1 MVGLYHK
8 RRAQRSQSKAVRY
21 VIRAAIAMGSFVV
34 IGFTL
39 VVLLVN
45 GSQIKGPLASYL
57 SSKLG
62 VEVQIEDAEFSPIYP
77 DVIRLKD
84 VSFGDS
90 KIGELYIEYDLSS
103 LGEDEFV
110 INDIYLNGLTASPED
125 LKALSVSQMGYK
137 SMRAQQV
144 RFHHTPVKTNFL
156 SADDASLRLEKVTF
170 AQEQGLTF
178 RSGSL
183 STGEAKLF
191 DQACNNFTIE
201 FAHNEQGFS
210 FDNFSVSIY
219 GGVMSG
225 RGDYETEDDQEPIF
239 AATTEKSTSADT
251 DILEQPAIKPA
262 NAHKAKISLEELHL
276 NKVVLPEQLNLPDNI
291 SLDSKIAYLSD
302 VILSNENQELLKD
315 RAAKDQ
321 KDLAETKDDKQDKS
335 DDKGEQSTS
344 GSKYQLG
351 AYETYVMQG
360 IKGTIRD
367 LAIGPNGTT
376 FSYFGGIEAIAF
388 PNLQTTLE
396 HNEVNATIGAD
407 TIDFKL
413 LGKVYEGIYSASGNL
428 NSSSKIL
435 TIDDFKLAKA
445 KLALNPPRADF
456 LNKKFDQYTLN
467 LKLATFNNL
476 EFLSYIN
483 SLPLSIAK
491 IGGTIENLS
500 VHGSTL
506 KNDADDFYRNLSQFS
521 PIAISKNAEQDEAK
535 DKAAS
540 KDDAKSDTQLAA
552 NKDASKTNEKEAAKQ
567 ESQALNSVA
576 ELNLELDNVLYSNLL
591 MSDVAAKLT
600 LDDKSLRLDL
610 PKLNFKESYLTASF
624 DLPLVANEE
633 GSLMLQAQ
641 DFESA
646 DLNSNLIAHML
657 TGKMDVMLN
666 LKGKLSS
673 NAVAKAKD
681 QDGKTAD
688 SPAVAMT
695 LDNLMSSAQGQ
706 LKVNA
711 DNLLISDFGLDL
723 INGGKKENFTLSG
736 TELLTAIQGSV
747 AGISDLRITGTFNK
761 GVANVKGKL
770 GLSTADMT
778 GNLSYNFKDD
788 SLSGKANLVSLAG
801 DSSTTV
807 VLSGDTN
814 KTVYNIKANRRGEM
828 RPGLYLPQF
837 NTTAKAKEQTDAA
850 AVLNGKVKI
859 EKAKAPKKEEALKE
873 ETKVEPKVNT
883 EEAAKAKTEDTP
895 KEALKD
901 QAEPKPSDEGKAS
914 DKKADEDTKQ
924 AQAASTEE
932 AKEAAPSDNK
942 DDALKAETKEKTEP
956 AAQEAVKTDAAME
969 DSSKA
974 AEPNKEESTKATD
987 NKAKEE
993 AQPEVKAQDQAQ
1005 KDESKDSDKAASKDK
1020 AKDESLVKDQALAE
1034 GNKTVADK
1042 AEAKES
1048 SNDASAAEGKD
1059 VDDAAKSEDEEAQDN
1074 STESPN
1080 EQDLEAATTET
1091 KDDLMRQKA
1100 DATEKDL
1107 LKDALIDSIFSKE
1120 AEEDLIF

>member
-191 DQACNNFTIE
+191 EQACNNFTIE
-201 FAHNEQGFS
+201 FAHNEQGIS

-225 RGDYETEDDQEPIF
+225 RGVYETEDDQEPIF
-239 AATTEKSTSADT
+239 AATTEKSTLADT
-251 DILEQPAIKPA
+251 DILEQNTIKTASAP
-262 NAHKAKISLEELHL
+262 KAKISLEELHL

-321 KDLAETKDDKQDKS
+321 KDLADTKDDKQAKS

-367 LAIGPNGTT
+367 LAIDPNGTT

-428 NSSSKIL
+428 NSSLKVL

-500 VHGSTL
+500 VHDSTL

-521 PIAISKNAEQDEAK
+521 PIAISKSVEQDEAK

-540 KDDAKSDTQLAA
+540 KDEAKSDAQV
-552 NKDASKTNEKEAAKQ
+552 AAKQ

-600 LDDKSLRLDL
+600 LDDKSLHLDL

-624 DLPLVANEE
+624 DLPLVADEE

-859 EKAKAPKKEEALKE
+859 EKAKAHKKEEALKE
-873 ETKVEPKVNT
+873 ETKVEPKVNA
-883 EEAAKAKTEDTP
+883 EEAAKAKTEDAAKVEDTP

-901 QAEPKPSDEGKAS
+901 KAEPKASDDGKAS

-924 AQAASTEE
+924 AQAASTEA

-956 AAQEAVKTDAAME
+956 AAQEAVKTGTAKE

-1042 AEAKES
+1042 AEAKDS
-1048 SNDASAAEGKD
+1048 SNDASASESKD
-1059 VDDAAKSEDEEAQDN
+1059 VDDAKSEDEEAQDN
-1074 STESPN
+1074 STETPN